1 MSRPADWQIRGGSVP
16 LSRPVVVGILN
27 VTPDSFSDGDEHR
40 APGAALSH
48 AERMLAAGAD
58 IIDVGGE
65 STRPGAPPVPADE
78 EWSRVSPVIEP
89 LARRG
94 AVVSID
100 TTKRDVAERALGAG
114 AAIVNDVSGLEVS
127 PDIADL
133 CAREGAGLVVMHMR
147 GDPRS
152 MQEDTTYD
160 DLLGEVAGWLDAR
173 ARRAR
178 DAGCAAAQIVV
189 DPGIGF
195 GKSVEGNLA
204 LLAGTSA
211 IMALGYPVL
220 VGPSRKSFIGKILNV
235 PVEQRVEGTIAA
247 CLAALERGA
256 RLFRVHDVGPV
267 RRALDMADAIRRAG

>member
-1 MSRPADWQIRGGSVP
+1 M
-16 LSRPVVVGILN
+16 SRPVVVGILN

-40 APGAALSH
+40 APKAALEH
-48 AERMLAAGAD
+48 AERMLEDGAD

-78 EWSRVSPVIEP
+78 EWSRVAPVIEP
-89 LARRG
+89 LARTG

-100 TTKRDVAERALGAG
+100 TTKREVAERALEAG

-127 PDIADL
+127 PDIAEL

-152 MQEDTTYD
+152 MQEDTAYE
-160 DLLGEVAGWLDAR
+160 DLLGEVAAWLDAR
-173 ARRAR
+173 ANRAR
-178 DAGCAAAQIVV
+178 AAGCGAAQIVI

-195 GKSVEGNLA
+195 GKSAEGNLA

-211 IMALGYPVL
+211 VAALGYPVL
-220 VGPSRKSFIGKILNV
+220 VGPSRKSFIGRILNV
-235 PVEQRVEGTIAA
+235 PVDQRVEGTIAA
-247 CLAALERGA
+247 CLAALHGGA
-256 RLFRVHDVGPV
+256 RLFRVHDVAPV